1 MSIPVIVVTEQKHTL
16 ELLKLYLEEF
26 EAFNFLADTS
36 DFTKAYN
43 GVKEL
48 DKSLVIVDISEY
60 PEQGLNFVS
69 KISSEFKNCKA
80 VNCSF

>member
-1 MSIPVIVVTEQKHTL
+1 MCYNTCMSIPVIVVTEQKHTL

-60 PEQGLNFVS
+60 PEQGFENF
-69 KISSEFKNCKA
+69 F
-80 VNCSF
+80 